1 MTVTAGP
8 APNGNCVVAGS
19 FPLKTKVT
27 VTEQI
32 PSGDYVTAIRVTPS
46 SSEISG
52 SANLTT
58 GTVKAR
64 INGATTVTYTDV
76 GSGTL
81 KICKVAGMGVSV
93 GTPFTFS
100 YTTVS
105 GSGTVTVPAGPAPG
119 GYCVV
124 AGTSRYGAYTVTENA
139 TSPPTYVTGITAVP
153 PGTANGMTYTGKLGV
168 GVTEVTYTDQSVPL
182 SQTGYLEI
190 CKQLASGT
198 SSTIT
203 NVSST
208 AGSSTVTITTNSSP
222 ATFPSNLVGST
233 VSGADIPVGTVVDG
247 ETPTTLFLSQPATA
261 TSTTETL
268 TFGSTSTI
276 FTFSVNGQ
284 TVSVP
289 AGACSPAI
297 EVLAGSE
304 TVSETPVSGSGYAIV
319 GCSTIPAS
327 NCAPVGDTV
336 TVTVAAGGV
345 SDETILTVTNGKLL
359 WFTNNGD
366 SSLGAI
372 NPTTGAVS
380 NYTGTGISSP
390 CGIALGPDGNLWFT
404 NQGSNSIGEINPT
417 TGAVSNYTAAGI
429 DDPTGITDGPDGNLW
444 FTNVNNSIGR
454 ITTAGVV
461 TIYTPTGSGID
472 APGSITAGPDG
483 NLWFTNYGNNSIGEF
498 SPSTPTTG
506 SNYTATGI
514 DGPAGITAGPDGN
527 MWFTNHLNGTIGEFS
542 PGTPSTMSF
551 YSGAGIDGA
560 TAITA
565 GPDGNLWFTNEYN
578 NSIGRI
584 TTAGTVTN
592 YAPTGSGIDW
602 PAGIITGPDGNLW
615 FTNYNNNSLGRITT
629 AGAVTNYA
637 PTGSGIVNPEGITAG
652 P

>member
-1 MTVTAGP
+1 MNVFRHSRKLLVASVAVGALLTTAVTTPVDLAQAQTANAGTATPATNLGTLTICKVAGNGVSVGTSFTFNFSPAATSGATSVTVTAGP

-380 NYTGTGISSP
+380 NYTGTGI
-390 CGIALGPDGNLWFT
+390 
-404 NQGSNSIGEINPT
+404 
-417 TGAVSNYTAAGI
+417 
-429 DDPTGITDGPDGNLW
+429 
-444 FTNVNNSIGR
+444 
-454 ITTAGVV
+454 
-461 TIYTPTGSGID
+461 
-472 APGSITAGPDG
+472 
-483 NLWFTNYGNNSIGEF
+483 EF
-498 SPSTPTTG
+498 SLRDRPRPRWELVVHQSRQQLDRRDQPH
-506 SNYTATGI
+506 YRR
-514 DGPAGITAGPDGN
+514 
-527 MWFTNHLNGTIGEFS
+527 GEQ
-542 PGTPSTMSF
+542 
-551 YSGAGIDGA
+551 
-560 TAITA
+560 
-565 GPDGNLWFTNEYN
+565 LH
-578 NSIGRI
+578 R
-584 TTAGTVTN
+584 
-592 YAPTGSGIDW
+592 
-602 PAGIITGPDGNLW
+602 
-615 FTNYNNNSLGRITT
+615 RRHR
-629 AGAVTNYA
+629 
-637 PTGSGIVNPEGITAG
+637 
-652 P
+652 